1 MSYLAMSAAPFNN
14 DEPNDYK
21 PNDYK
26 KNNIEKKR
34 MSHNNQSKTLKNKQA
49 GTGTNIRSHVNA
61 MISQI
66 HKSTGLNMDS
76 DSDSDELGSF
86 SPPPLPESAG
96 GQRCMDREPINN
108 SIRNNTIRNNTIAD
122 YSAMGNND
130 IPVSIEGFNTLPS
143 KSAEDYYREHVPYY
157 NKINSAPAHNND
169 ELLEKLNY
177 MIHLLEEQQDEK
189 TGHVTEEIILYS
201 FLGIFIIF
209 IIDSFARAGKY
220 VR

>member
-21 PNDYK
+21 

-34 MSHNNQSKTLKNKQA
+34 ITHNNQSKTLKNKQV
-49 GTGTNIRSHVNA
+49 GTGSNIRSHVNA

-66 HKSTGLNMDS
+66 HKSTGLNMD
-76 DSDSDELGSF
+76 DNGGGDDDGDELGSF

-108 SIRNNTIRNNTIAD
+108 SISNNTITG
-122 YSAMGNND
+122 YSAMGTND
-130 IPVSIEGFNTLPS
+130 IPVSIEGFNNLPS